1 MGYLASRAPRILAP
15 TMPSCMSL
23 RTCLISVGDGSC
35 SRILVQKVHVL
46 VFVHMCGPGRAG
58 GQGEAGGRVGG
69 QGGRVPRC
77 AERGIMANRVVN
89 ISIRY
94 MLHKA

>member
-35 SRILVQKVHVL
+35 SRILVQKVHVF
-46 VFVHMCGPGRAG
+46 VFVRMCAGQG
-58 GQGEAGGRVGG
+58 GQAGKERRAGGRVGEAG
-69 QGGRVPRC
+69 AC
-77 AERGIMANRVVN
+77 HVVQKDV
-89 ISIRY
+89 SWQTE
-94 MLHKA
+94 L